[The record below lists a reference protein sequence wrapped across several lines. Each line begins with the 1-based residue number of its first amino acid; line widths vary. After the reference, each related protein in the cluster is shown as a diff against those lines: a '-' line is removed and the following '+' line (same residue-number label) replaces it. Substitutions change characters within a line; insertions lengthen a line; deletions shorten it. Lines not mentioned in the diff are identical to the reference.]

1 MRAEELVAE
10 IYRQK
15 RELQESGNRP
25 DRVVLSLEAW
35 RHIRAWHLALGV
47 MEESPHRDYI
57 GEDTIFDMTVLI
69 DSVDSPIVS

>member
-15 RELQESGNRP
+15 RALQASGGTP
-25 DRVVLSLEAW
+25 GTVVLSLEAW

-47 MEESPHRDYI
+47 MEQSPHRDYI

-69 DSVDSPIVS
+69 DSVDNPVVS

>member
-15 RELQESGNRP
+15 RVLQESGEHP
-25 DRVVLSLEAW
+25 DTVILSLEAW

-47 MEESPHRDYI
+47 MENSPHKDYI

-69 DSVDSPIVS
+69 DSSDSPIVR